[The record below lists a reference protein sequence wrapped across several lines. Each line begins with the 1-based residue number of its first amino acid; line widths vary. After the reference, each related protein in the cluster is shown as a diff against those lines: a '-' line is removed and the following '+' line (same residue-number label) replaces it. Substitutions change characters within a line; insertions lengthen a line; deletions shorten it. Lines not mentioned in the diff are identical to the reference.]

1 MQLIGISTA
10 HCFGRCQINLVV
22 WDDIWQFGVINRGF
36 WRLTI
41 EWWYEGSPPGSR
53 AATQASVQREA
64 LNIGLSGGS
73 RPRRTAL
80 IPPLNS

>member
-22 WDDIWQFGVINRGF
+22 WGDIFGRFGVINRGF

-53 AATQASVQREA
+53 AATQASVQRE
-64 LNIGLSGGS
+64 ICQIYH
-73 RPRRTAL
+73 PKQ
-80 IPPLNS
+80 PD

>member
-22 WDDIWQFGVINRGF
+22 WGDIFGRFGVINRGF

-41 EWWYEGSPPGSR
+41 EWWYEGSIYLKFVLHDW
-53 AATQASVQREA
+53 SVSIEQ
-64 LNIGLSGGS
+64 
-73 RPRRTAL
+73 
-80 IPPLNS
+80 